1 MAHPTVEAIP
11 LIAAQIPYIGGIL
24 SSVINAARY
33 IWFIVYSWNFI
44 GVALGICFFSF
55 FFELWILDAWGWLE
69 MDWFWQIF
77 APLDDNGNYG
87 VVDDWVAVNTWTMA
101 YTTKVI
107 ERESGKS
114 WDASDEQHL
123 QMMEDYTW
131 AYIFEQMNALNAV
144 SIISWYPNTFWM
156 IFCPNMYV
164 DDQGNALDG
173 YPLMMAKSY
182 EMSKMYI
189 GDYSWLNDPR
199 SRTLKFEWN
208 YPFVTACNVFY
219 G

>member
-11 LIAAQIPYIGGIL
+11 LIAAGIPYIGGIL
-24 SSVINAARY
+24 SSLINAARY
-33 IWFIVYSWNFI
+33 IWFIVYSWNSFW
-44 GVALGICFFSF
+44 VALGVWFFSF
-55 FFELWILDAWGWLE
+55 FFQLWILDAWGLLE
-69 MDWFWQIF
+69 MHWFWQIF

-144 SIISWYPNTFWM
+144 SFIFWFQDTFWM
-156 IFCPNMYV
+156 ILCPTMYV
-164 DDQGNALDG
+164 DDQGYALDG
-173 YPLMMAKSY
+173 YPLMLAKSY
-182 EMSKMYI
+182 
-189 GDYSWLNDPR
+189 
-199 SRTLKFEWN
+199 
-208 YPFVTACNVFY
+208 
-219 G
+219 